1 MSLTPG
7 TRLGPYEIVALLGA
21 GGMGEVFRA
30 RDTRLERE
38 VAIKVL
44 PESLAANA
52 QFRARFER
60 EAKTISQLNHPNI
73 CTLYDVGEQNGVSY
87 LVMELLQ
94 GESLADR
101 LSRGPLPLADVLRYG
116 TQIASALDRAH
127 RAGITHRDLK
137 PGNVVLTK
145 SGAKLL
151 DFGLAKAAASQPVVS
166 IDGATEHKPLTQ
178 EGTILGTFQYMAPE
192 QLEGAEVDARTDI
205 FSFGALLYE
214 MITGRRAFDGKTRTS
229 VIAAIVSA
237 QPPPISTIAPASPR
251 SLDHIIQRCLE
262 KDPQDRWQSAH
273 DLSHELAW
281 IAQFSTQTEVPASAT
296 PRKRSRERIA
306 WILAATLALALAAL
320 CVTLIPKLRRA
331 EVPTVLDIAP
341 PRDARFNATGD
352 EAGAVALSPD
362 GLMAVYSIA
371 DVKGTRLM
379 LRSLVSGEARIL
391 DGTEGGHFP
400 FWSPDSKSIGFFTR
414 GLLKRV
420 EVSGGAPVGICI
432 SDAGRGGTWGADD
445 MIVFTANTQTPLLK
459 VPATGGTPVP
469 VTKIDGVMHT
479 SHRWPQFLPD
489 GKRFLFLACNHK
501 EPGGSKNAIYL
512 GSVDGMAPKMIL
524 KSVANAAFAD
534 GYLLFTRDRQLFAQQ
549 VDEDLALEGEPVPI
563 ASDVLYAEGTWRS
576 GFSVAGTGRI
586 AWHSG
591 QSSVISTMQWRDRTG
606 AVIGSFGEPGGY
618 ADMDISPDGQKVV
631 FTHGDPQR
639 ELWIHDL
646 ARNTSTLVPIEGW
659 PDNATWA
666 IDGKAIY
673 VDVLRNG
680 KFELLE
686 KKINGAERL
695 ITSREAQLSARS
707 LAPDGKTLY
716 IDGDG
721 PLQAVDLT
729 SANPT
734 ITSIVT
740 GNMNARFADVSPDGR
755 WLAYETDENGRT
767 NSFVISRSGAQ
778 AKWQISTSGGAMPRW
793 RSDGKELYY
802 VSMAGVMTAVPVEN
816 NGSDLQ
822 FGRPEPLFT
831 VPLRA
836 GCRAYDVAADGQKF
850 LVNAMTDSESPTIM
864 VLSDWK
870 TRLPK

>member
-21 GGMGEVFRA
+21 GGMDEVFRA

-229 VIAAIVSA
+229 VIAAIVST

-281 IAQFSTQTEVPASAT
+281 IAQSSTQTEIPASAT

-306 WILAATLALALAAL
+306 WTLAATLALALAAL

-331 EVPTVLDIAP
+331 DVPTVLDIAP
-341 PRDARFNATGD
+341 PRAARFNATGD

-371 DVKGTRLM
+371 DGKGTRLM

-391 DGTEGGHFP
+391 DGTDGGHFP

-549 VDEDLALEGEPVPI
+549 VDEDLVLEGEPVPI

-606 AVIGSFGEPGGY
+606 AVLGSFGEPGGY

-778 AKWQISTSGGAMPRW
+778 AKWQVSTSGGAMPRW

-802 VSMAGVMTAVPVEN
+802 VSIAGVMTAVPVES
-816 NGSDLQ
+816 NGTDLQ

-831 VPLRA
+831 VALRA

-850 LVNAMTDSESPTIM
+850 LVNAMADSESPTIM